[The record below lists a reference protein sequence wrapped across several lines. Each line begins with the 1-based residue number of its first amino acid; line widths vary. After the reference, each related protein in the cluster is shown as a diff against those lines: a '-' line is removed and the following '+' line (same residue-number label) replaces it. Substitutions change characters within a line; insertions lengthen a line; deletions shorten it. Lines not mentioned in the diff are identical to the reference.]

1 MLKEENFE
9 EESKESS
16 VQFSSATYLLEEKEL
31 KKKEE
36 RNKENTEESLE
47 SVPMSPLDPNWGE
60 RIPLHTHVGALGG
73 CCDRPVC
80 SSAEEDEEKPNR
92 GSPQPTMASL
102 VAGDKGQTPP
112 PIGVADN
119 SD

>member
-16 VQFSSATYLLEEKEL
+16 VQFSSATYLLEEKKL

-36 RNKENTEESLE
+36 KNKENTEESLE

-80 SSAEEDEEKPNR
+80 SSAEEILYYFL
-92 GSPQPTMASL
+92 SLIHHPTRELNLILMFIAE
-102 VAGDKGQTPP
+102 
-112 PIGVADN
+112 
-119 SD
+119 